1 MQFGAVLPTN
11 EIGNDTGAVKAW
23 AQAVEAMGYDRIIT
37 YDHVLGAPHENR
49 EPPLTGPYTEL
60 DPFREPMVLFG
71 YLAGVTTHVELMPGV
86 LVLPQRQTALVAKQA
101 VEIDLL
107 SDGRF
112 VLGVGTGW
120 NWVEYDS
127 LNTEY
132 RNRAR
137 RLDEQ
142 IDLLRQLWTT
152 PVVDF
157 TGKYHR
163 IDRAGI
169 LPLPNR
175 AIPIWFGGYSAPAM
189 ERAARIGDGFYFT
202 GASQRNHDSLAQ
214 FRDMLRANGREP
226 DGFPVAGQVHAA
238 RGQDI
243 CASEAAAWKAAAGTH
258 LFVNT
263 MAAKGVA
270 GQLRCETVDDHIA
283 TLQQT
288 LEMMRSL

>member
-23 AQAVEAMGYDRIIT
+23 AQAVESMGYDRIIT

-49 EPPLTGPYTEL
+49 EPPLTGPYTEH

-71 YLAGVTTHVELMPGV
+71 YLAGVTTRVELMPGV

-157 TGKYHR
+157 TGQYHR
-163 IDRAGI
+163 VDRAGL

-175 AIPIWFGGYSAPAM
+175 TIPIWFGGYSAPAM

-202 GASQRNHDSLAQ
+202 GASQRNHDSLAH
-214 FRDMLRANGREP
+214 FRDMLRANGRES
-226 DGFPVAGQVHAA
+226 DGFPVAGQVHTA
-238 RGQDI
+238 RGQEI
-243 CASEAAAWKAAAGTH
+243 CASEAIAWKAASGTH

-283 TLQQT
+283 KLQET